1 MIQAG
6 TDMHILAGTVTH
18 QVLVIVDLLSR
29 LCDMTELMAQG
40 LIRQN
45 SHPAIHRPVPCG
57 ASRAV

>member
-6 TDMHILAGTVTH
+6 TDICILANTVTH
-18 QVLVIVDLLSR
+18 QVLVIVNLLSR
-29 LCDMTELMAQG
+29 LCDMKELMAQD

-45 SHPAIHRPVPCG
+45 SHPAVYRPVPCG